1 MFLWVTIFVGKVMF
15 AFFLIHRRADISCLS
30 FKGFLFID
38 LLQKVFFLFIEIAG
52 EDEGGT
58 KVPFLFIY
66 VIHPIHVCMN
76 NMYDKT
82 DME

>member
-15 AFFLIHRRADISCLS
+15 AFFLIHRRADISYLS

-52 EDEGGT
+52 ED
-58 KVPFLFIY
+58 
-66 VIHPIHVCMN
+66 
-76 NMYDKT
+76 
-82 DME
+82 